1 MNTSQGSVLFE
12 DVSVD
17 FTRKEWRLLDPAQR
31 LLCRDVML
39 ENYGHLASLGPEPS
53 ATLPSPMSFP
63 TTGRCVTK
71 AELIFKLEQGEEP
84 WVPRRELPS
93 QSPPGEERETV
104 REQGRGRE
112 RGRHR
117 IQSRLQAVSTEPDAR
132 LEPEVKSD
140 AEPTEPPRRPWKLES
155 LVFMFGLQSAFRDMP
170 QGSNSDRPSSDSS
183 PEVFS
188 LDVRV
193 SFRPEGALC
202 QISNP
207 PEEQKNTTTNISGCT
222 PGYDFATLACHLS
235 LSLLLYVDAHFFF
248 F

>member
-93 QSPPGEERETV
+93 QSPPGELTKV
-104 REQGRGRE
+104 
-112 RGRHR
+112 
-117 IQSRLQAVSTEPDAR
+117 D
-132 LEPEVKSD
+132 
-140 AEPTEPPRRPWKLES
+140 RRC
-155 LVFMFGLQSAFRDMP
+155 LVDI
-170 QGSNSDRPSSDSS
+170 GSQMASSGS
-183 PEVFS
+183 
-188 LDVRV
+188 
-193 SFRPEGALC
+193 
-202 QISNP
+202 
-207 PEEQKNTTTNISGCT
+207 
-222 PGYDFATLACHLS
+222 
-235 LSLLLYVDAHFFF
+235 
-248 F
+248 